1 MPSRF
6 YNRQRFGLDSVGI
19 LSFKSGLPSKKASI
33 FKHIITLRVQRPVVP
48 LEWLIGLNARLD
60 ETVVQREV
68 IANADFPRWVGITI
82 KGKPV
87 SDKLAY
93 PIKSQPFF

>member
-6 YNRQRFGLDSVGI
+6 YNRQILGLHSVRI
-19 LSFKSGLPSKKASI
+19 LSFKSGLSSKKAAI
-33 FKHIITLRVQRPVVP
+33 FKHIITLRVQCPVVP
-48 LEWLIGLNARLD
+48 FEWLVGLDPCLD

-68 IANADFPRWVGITI
+68 IANADFPRWVRISVE
-82 KGKPV
+82 GKPV

-93 PIKSQPFF
+93 AIQSQPLL